1 MAVTKKD
8 VESIAELA
16 RLYLTEEEKEDLTD
30 VLNSILDY
38 FDKLSELD
46 TDNVEPLTH
55 ILPVQNVMRDDTVRA
70 SLGQEKALENAPKRD
85 RGHFVI
91 PKVIE

>member
-8 VESIAELA
+8 VDTIAALA
-16 RLYLTEEEKEDLTD
+16 RLYFSEDEKEELMGI
-30 VLNSILDY
+30 LNNILDY

-46 TDNVEPLTH
+46 TEDVEPLTH
-55 ILPVQNVMRDDTVRA
+55 ILPVQNVMRNDTVKK
-70 SLGQEKALENAPKRD
+70 SLDQETALANAPEKSH
-85 RGHFVI
+85 GHFVV

>member
-8 VESIAELA
+8 VDSVAQLA
-16 RLYLTEEEKEDLTD
+16 RLTFTDDEKDDLVGT
-30 VLNSILDY
+30 LNNILGY

-55 ILPVQNVMRDDTVRA
+55 ILPVRNVMREDEMKP
-70 SLGQEKALENAPKRD
+70 SCGQETALENAPKHR

-91 PKVIE
+91 PKVID

>member
-1 MAVTKKD
+1 MAVTRKD
-8 VESIAELA
+8 VDTVAALA
-16 RLYLTEEEKEDLTD
+16 RLSFTGEEKEAMTGT
-30 VLNSILDY
+30 LNDILGY

-46 TDNVEPLTH
+46 TEQVEPLAH
-55 ILPVQNVMRDDTVRA
+55 ILPVQNVMREDVVRP
-70 SLGQEKALENAPKRD
+70 SLGQKTALANAPRKE

>member
-8 VESIAELA
+8 VDTVAVLA
-16 RLYLTEEEKEDLTD
+16 RLTFTDKEKEELAGT
-30 VLNSILDY
+30 LNNILDY

-46 TDNVEPLTH
+46 TEKVEPLTH
-55 ILPVQNVMRDDTVRA
+55 ILPLQNVMREDQVKPSFDQDT
-70 SLGQEKALENAPKRD
+70 ALKNAPKHD

>member
-8 VESIAELA
+8 VDNVAMLA
-16 RLYLTEEEKEDLTD
+16 RLTFTDREKEELMVT
-30 VLNSILDY
+30 LNGILEY
-38 FDKLSELD
+38 FDKLSEIN
-46 TDNVEPLTH
+46 TENVEPLTH
-55 ILPVQNVMRDDTVRA
+55 ILPVQNVMRKDEVQPSFD
-70 SLGQEKALENAPKRD
+70 QETALKNAPKHA